1 MPSKD
6 EIISEAY
13 YSDSGYGSQKVTLKD
28 AREKDPT
35 ITRDDVKK
43 WFDENVDRLKPMKG
57 RNSYVAPEAGYEFQV
72 DLFNYDFEQPKK
84 NVMIPLYGLLA
95 IDSFSKY
102 VHVVPIDRKLVSH
115 WKKALNEVF
124 EVMGKPQ
131 VIYSDPD
138 ASILSTEM
146 QKFLKDKG
154 IDLIT
159 TLEHA
164 PIAERAIR
172 TIKAELDKRMKK
184 EVKWWTH
191 YLPEVLKKYN
201 NKMEHSGTGMTPN
214 DARKEENEFEAKT
227 NMEIQRISTRKYP
240 ELKVGDKVRIYK
252 KRKAFDKERV
262 GVWED
267 GYRRITGI
275 VESHGQKLYK
285 VDNYERPLIR
295 SNILKI

>member
-1 MPSKD
+1 MPNKNDIIKD
-6 EIISEAY
+6 VY
-13 YSDSGYGSQKVTLKD
+13 YADNGYGSQAVTLKD

-35 ITRDDVKK
+35 ITKDDVKQ
-43 WFDENVDRLKPMKG
+43 WFDENVDRLKHMKG

-72 DLFNYDFEQPKK
+72 DLFTYDFHQKK
-84 NVMIPLYGLLA
+84 NVMIPLYGILA

-102 VHVVPIDRKLVSH
+102 VHVVPIDRKLASQ
-115 WKKALNEVF
+115 WRKALNEIF
-124 EVMGKPQ
+124 EKMGTPK

-138 ASILSTEM
+138 ASILGTEM
-146 QKFLKDKG
+146 KKLLNDKG

-172 TIKAELDKRMKK
+172 TIKAELDNRMKHETK
-184 EVKWWTH
+184 VWTA
-191 YLPEVLKKYN
+191 YLPDVLKKYN
-201 NKMEHSGTGMTPN
+201 NKMEHSGIGMTPN
-214 DARKEENEFEAKT
+214 EARKEENDFEVRT
-227 NMEIQRISTRKYP
+227 NLEVNRISTRKYP
-240 ELKVGDKVRIYK
+240 ELKVGDKVRVYK

-267 GYRRITGI
+267 GHRKITDI
-275 VESHGQKLYK
+275 IESHGQKLYK
-285 VDNYERPLIR
+285 VDNVDRPLIR

>member
-1 MPSKD
+1 MPSKED
-6 EIISEAY
+6 IISEAY

-35 ITRDDVKK
+35 ITKDDVKQ

-84 NVMIPLYGLLA
+84 NGMVPLYGLLA

-115 WKKALNEVF
+115 WKRALNAVF
-124 EVMGKPQ
+124 EVMGNPK

-138 ASILSTEM
+138 ASILSTEL

-191 YLPEVLKKYN
+191 YLPEVL
-201 NKMEHSGTGMTPN
+201 NK
-214 DARKEENEFEAKT
+214 
-227 NMEIQRISTRKYP
+227 
-240 ELKVGDKVRIYK
+240 
-252 KRKAFDKERV
+252 
-262 GVWED
+262 
-267 GYRRITGI
+267 
-275 VESHGQKLYK
+275 
-285 VDNYERPLIR
+285 
-295 SNILKI
+295 